1 LFLKTLVHKN
11 YRGLINATNNFDNVN
26 HIIGNNGTGKTSLIE
41 AAVMMLNGRSFQ
53 GTPLKN
59 LSNNN
64 KSFFSLA
71 GTVQHSKTNRDELFL
86 AFDDGKKTHKLNNK
100 RLGQQEA
107 HKTFPLCL
115 IDTNVIHVS
124 SGQPSYRRDLLDRAV
139 FHVEPQH
146 VANHKKLN
154 KCLLQRNKSIVK
166 GENIRT
172 IQSWDETLA
181 ELGEKINK
189 ARTRLISEAEEN
201 VLNVSKELL
210 GEGLRIEYTKGW
222 QEETYLESL
231 KKNINKD
238 MLMKRT
244 SSGPQKDDFKLMSQ
258 ENKTKGYYSHGQEKM
273 ASLSFMIALNLA
285 VEKRKKYKSI
295 IIIDEA
301 ESGLDENST
310 ERVIIL
316 LKSLKNQ
323 LLITSLPH
331 HKIVDNINGNIL
343 KARQK

>member
-11 YRGLINATNNFDNVN
+11 YRGLIDATVDFGNVN
-26 HIIGNNGTGKTSLIE
+26 HIIGNNGAGKTSIIE
-41 AAVMMLNGRSFQ
+41 AITILLNGRSFQ
-53 GTPLKN
+53 GATLKS
-59 LSNNN
+59 LSNNST
-64 KSFFSLA
+64 SFFRLA
-71 GTVQHSKTNRDELFL
+71 GIVEHSKTSSDELL
-86 AFDDGKKTHKLNNK
+86 LVFDDGKKAHTLNNK

-115 IDTNVIHVS
+115 IDTNVIQVS

-146 VANHKKLN
+146 VVNHKKLN
-154 KCLLQRNKSIVK
+154 KCLSQRNRSIVK

-172 IQSWDETLA
+172 IQSWDEMLA
-181 ELGEKINK
+181 DLGEKINK
-189 ARTRLISEAEEN
+189 ARTKLISEAEGH

-210 GEGLRIEYTKGW
+210 GEGLKIRYIKGW
-222 QEETYLESL
+222 EGETYLKNL
-231 KKNINKD
+231 KENINKD
-238 MLMKRT
+238 IAMKRT

-273 ASLSFMIALNLA
+273 ASISFMVALNLA
-285 VEKRKKYKSI
+285 VEKRKKNKSI

-301 ESGLDENST
+301 ESGLDEGSI
-310 ERVIIL
+310 EKVIKII
-316 LKSLKNQ
+316 KSLNNQ

-331 HKIVDNINGNIL
+331 HKIVKKINGNIL
-343 KARQK
+343 NAIQK

>member
-1 LFLKTLVHKN
+1 MLLKTLFHKN
-11 YRGLINATNNFDNVN
+11 YRGLKDATNNLEKVN
-26 HIIGNNGTGKTSLIE
+26 HIIGNNGTGKTSLLE
-41 AAVMMLNGRSFQ
+41 AAVMLLNGRSFQ
-53 GTPLKN
+53 GAPLKN
-59 LSNNN
+59 LLN
-64 KSFFSLA
+64 KNKPFFRLA
-71 GTVQHSKTNRDELFL
+71 GTVEQTKTNNEELSL
-86 AFDDGKKTHKLNNK
+86 AFDDGKKAHKLNNK

-107 HKTFPLCL
+107 HKAFPLCL
-115 IDTNVIHVS
+115 IDTNVIQAS
-124 SGQPSYRRDLLDRAV
+124 SGRPSYRRDLLDRAV

-154 KCLLQRNKSIVK
+154 KCLSQRNRAIVK
-166 GENIRT
+166 GENTRT

-210 GEGLRIEYTKGW
+210 GEGLRIRYTKGW
-222 QEETYLESL
+222 QEKTYLESL
-231 KKNINKD
+231 KRNINKD

-244 SSGPQKDDFKLMSQ
+244 TSGPQKDDFKLMSK

-273 ASLSFMIALNLA
+273 ASLSFMIALNLT
-285 VEKRKKYKSI
+285 VEKRKKHKSI

-301 ESGLDENST
+301 ESGLDEDST
-310 ERVIIL
+310 ERVIKT
-316 LKSLKNQ
+316 LKSLNNQ

-331 HKIVDNINGNIL
+331 HKIVDKINGNIL
-343 KARQK
+343 KVRQN